1 MYFENLFDLFLG
13 FGELVGGM
21 AALMWLAPDHV
32 HIYLETDGE
41 KSLEAIVKKLKV
53 ASSKAIIQMVPD
65 IKEKPGKGDG
75 LWDKAYFLETI
86 G

>member
-1 MYFENLFDLFLG
+1 
-13 FGELVGGM
+13 M

-32 HIYLETDGE
+32 HIYVETDGE
-41 KSLEAIVKKLKV
+41 KSLEAIVKKLKA
-53 ASSKAIIQMVPD
+53 ASSRAIIKTVPD
-65 IKEKPGKGDG
+65 IKGTQDKGAG

>member
-1 MYFENLFDLFLG
+1 M
-13 FGELVGGM
+13 VGGM

-32 HIYLETDGE
+32 HIFVESDGE
-41 KSLEAIVKKLKV
+41 KSIESIVKKLK
-53 ASSKAIIQMVPD
+53 SSCSKAISKKYPE
-65 IKEKPGKGDG
+65 IKGTLDKGAG